1 MFQKLKQKWNVN
13 GTQFFLILCVFAIT
27 GTTTAWLTRQVTHW
41 LQLEASSFWYWA
53 IKAGILLFGYQALIL
68 LFAIPFGQFN
78 FFWNYEK
85 KILQRMKLIGNS
97 QSPNNKQTLNVDN
110 NMLSPGIE
118 ETGNNQSA
126 IGNQQSAMSV
136 QQAETA
142 QNAQAA
148 AIQPKTT
155 NHKPQTTHIA
165 IFASGAGSNAQKLI
179 DHFKGNSD
187 IKIALIVCNKP
198 GAGVLT
204 IAEKENIPAL
214 LIEKEQ
220 FFRGN
225 AYVDEL
231 KQHNVDFIVLAGFL
245 WKVPVALIQAFSQ
258 SIINI
263 HPALLPN
270 YGGKG
275 MYGRFVHEAVIT
287 AKEKES
293 GISIHYVDE
302 LYDHGQLIFQ
312 ARCIIDDTDT
322 ADSLAQKIHAL
333 EHEHYPI
340 IVEKVVRE
348 LQNRR

>member
-1 MFQKLKQKWNVN
+1 MFQRLKRKWNVN
-13 GTQFFLILCVFAIT
+13 GNQLFFILCVFAIT
-27 GTTTAWLTRQVTHW
+27 GTTTAWLTRQVTFW

-53 IKAGILLFGYQALIL
+53 IKIGILIFGYQVLIL
-68 LFAIPFGQFN
+68 LFSIPFGQFN
-78 FFWNYEK
+78 FFWKYEK
-85 KILQRMKLIGNS
+85 KILKRMKLMRATE
-97 QSPNNKQTLNVDN
+97 NK
-110 NMLSPGIE
+110 P
-118 ETGNNQSA
+118 
-126 IGNQQSAMSV
+126 
-136 QQAETA
+136 
-142 QNAQAA
+142 
-148 AIQPKTT
+148 TT
-155 NHKPQTTHIA
+155 NHLNVAINNMQSTGKEQTINIA

-179 DHFKGNSD
+179 DYFRQHTG

-214 LIEKEQ
+214 LIEKEK

-231 KQHNVDFIVLAGFL
+231 KQYKVDFIVLAGFL
-245 WKVPVALIQAFSQ
+245 WKVPVALIKAFPQ
-258 SIINI
+258 LIINI

-275 MYGRFVHEAVIT
+275 MYGSFVHEAVIA

-312 ARCIIDDTDT
+312 ARCVIDESDT
-322 ADSLAQKIHAL
+322 ASSLAQKIHAL
-333 EHEHYPI
+333 EHEHYPQV
-340 IVEKVVRE
+340 VEKVVRE